1 MITFYAR
8 DIGIWREDFCF
19 TNDITL
25 SPKEKTHYKTFYD
38 RKELIEF
45 MKSRGVRMDDP
56 AHPLQFTGPK
66 EHHML
71 GYVYTVIQWTLLGW
85 VKE

>member
-8 DIGIWREDFCF
+8 DIEMWHQDFCF

-25 SPKEKTHYKTFYD
+25 TPKEKYHFKTFYD

-45 MKSRGVRMDDP
+45 LKSHGVRLDDSNY
-56 AHPLQFTGPK
+56 PLEFIGPK
-66 EHHML
+66 EHPEF
-71 GYVYTVIQWTLLGW
+71 GYVCDVIQFSLLGW
-85 VKE
+85 IKE